1 MGTIKLG
8 SRGNDVKIL
17 QQKLGITPADGIFGH
32 NTERIVKQYQQSNG
46 LVPDGIVGQRT
57 WDIILDN
64 NTNINENSTDIYI
77 ICANKI
83 GCETRALK
91 AVKIVETGNYKSF
104 IAPGKPPILFEG
116 HIFWRELQ
124 KRNISPNRYLNG
136 NRNILYKSWT
146 RKYYKGGIREYE
158 RLEQAK
164 RISVE
169 AAYASASWGMFQVL
183 GNNYRQCNCKSV
195 IEFVNLMCRS
205 EEDQLILTTNFIINH
220 NILRQ
225 ALIRKDWVT
234 FARYYNG
241 PAYAKNNYHTK
252 LQRAY
257 RNLR

>member
-1 MGTIKLG
+1 METIKLG

-17 QQKLGITPADGIFGH
+17 QQKLRITPADGIFGC
-32 NTERIVKQYQQSNG
+32 NTEKIVKQYQQSNG
-46 LVPDGIVGQRT
+46 LTPDGIVGQRT
-57 WDIILDN
+57 WDILLGTSVNKD
-64 NTNINENSTDIYI
+64 SADIYT

-83 GCETRALK
+83 GCETRALM
-91 AVKIVETGNYKSF
+91 AVKVVETGNYKSF

-116 HIFWRELQ
+116 HIFWTELQ
-124 KRNISPNRYLNG
+124 KRNISPNKYLKG
-136 NRNILYKSWT
+136 NENILYKKWI
-146 RKYYKGGIREYE
+146 RKYYKGGIKEYE

-169 AAYASASWGMFQVL
+169 AAYASTSWGMFQIL
-183 GNNYRQCNCKSV
+183 GNNYKQCNCKSV

-205 EEDQLILTTNFIINH
+205 EEDQLILATNFIIN
-220 NILRQ
+220 NNTLRQ

-252 LQRAY
+252 LQNAY
-257 RNLR
+257 INLR